1 MHIHSGIM
9 PAVTPG
15 GIIPINDGYPK
26 VIIGRMGK
34 QQQSVHHGP
43 YISVHNYNIFSYN
56 HAISLN
62 YVSSLPKLRIIL
74 GNLRDTVTKSIEK

>member
-1 MHIHSGIM
+1 M
-9 PAVTPG
+9 
-15 GIIPINDGYPK
+15 NDGHPK

-43 YISVHNYNIFSYN
+43 YFPISHVHNYNIFSYN
-56 HAISLN
+56 YAISLN